1 MNNSY
6 FPEFSGSTGGWLSAA
21 ETEEKY
27 VMTWTNNA
35 KSNSVEANTFEMP
48 TGGAAI
54 MKMGPNLVYMARKE
68 QCLALGKQLKTG
80 FKINDYRI
88 FRLLPS
94 GEVQFIHPKDG
105 VFPEKVNAGRIAVG
119 KREFSIGKNPNPAS
133 IKFTGTETS
142 LRPFFLNI
150 FISNGFIRSNDGLDM
165 ASYPTTSPPSSAS
178 NTPLSFPAYE
188 IPCEDRYA

>member
-133 IKFTGTETS
+133 IKFTGTETFES
-142 LRPFFLNI
+142 
-150 FISNGFIRSNDGLDM
+150 
-165 ASYPTTSPPSSAS
+165 
-178 NTPLSFPAYE
+178 
-188 IPCEDRYA
+188 

>member
-105 VFPEKVNAGRIAVG
+105 VFPERVNAGRIAVG

-133 IKFTGTETS
+133 IKFTGTETFES
-142 LRPFFLNI
+142 
-150 FISNGFIRSNDGLDM
+150 
-165 ASYPTTSPPSSAS
+165 
-178 NTPLSFPAYE
+178 
-188 IPCEDRYA
+188 

>member
-1 MNNSY
+1 MSQEETKY
-6 FPEFSGSTGGWLSAA
+6 FPEFGGSTGGWLQAA

-27 VMTWTNNA
+27 VMTWVNE
-35 KSNSVEANTFEMP
+35 KKVANDIFEMP

-54 MKMGPNLVYMARKE
+54 MKQGPNLVYFARKE
-68 QCLALGKQLKTG
+68 QCLALGKQLRTD

-105 VFPEKVNAGRIAVG
+105 VFPEKVNEGRVAVG

-133 IKFTGTETS
+133 IKFTG
-142 LRPFFLNI
+142 N
-150 FISNGFIRSNDGLDM
+150 
-165 ASYPTTSPPSSAS
+165 ASFEA
-178 NTPLSFPAYE
+178 
-188 IPCEDRYA
+188 